1 MCYVLSYT
9 TNGFIQ
15 KYGYSFSLIHK
26 KKVSRTTVYLMR
38 EREKFCAC
46 SERLKINMDKENVFE
61 DEDKSEDEEEIM
73 SALPDSDND
82 ELDNQ
87 LINMNTK
94 DEGEEYR

>member
-1 MCYVLSYT
+1 
-9 TNGFIQ
+9 
-15 KYGYSFSLIHK
+15 
-26 KKVSRTTVYLMR
+26 MR

>member
-1 MCYVLSYT
+1 
-9 TNGFIQ
+9 
-15 KYGYSFSLIHK
+15 
-26 KKVSRTTVYLMR
+26 
-38 EREKFCAC
+38 
-46 SERLKINMDKENVFE
+46 MDKENVFE